1 MIDETLETA
10 AYRKFVVSIRSKPG
24 LMPTC
29 HKIVTVEAHS
39 ILKAKQEAVRMLA
52 RGKFQY
58 RREMNL
64 WVFDSVEPISNIEG
78 VWDGKSNSPGAR
90 SEAPEFT

>member
-10 AYRKFVVSIRSKPG
+10 AYRKFVVSIRSTPG
-24 LMPTC
+24 LKPSC

-39 ILKAKQEAVRMLA
+39 ILKAKQEAVRLLA
-52 RGKFQY
+52 RGKFQF
-58 RREMNL
+58 RKRMGL

-78 VWDGKSNSPGAR
+78 VGDGKSDSPGAR
-90 SEAPEFT
+90 SEAPELT